1 MHFAT
6 LAINVG
12 NVVVWFWI
20 ISGILSG
27 EESGDETE
35 KGKKVDIG
43 ARANGT
49 HFKMSTI
56 LIFPQYPW

>member
-12 NVVVWFWI
+12 NVAVWFWI
-20 ISGILSG
+20 ISGILLG
-27 EESGDETE
+27 DESGDETE

-43 ARANGT
+43 AQAYGT
-49 HFKMSTI
+49 HFEMSTV
-56 LIFPQYPW
+56 LNFPQYPW